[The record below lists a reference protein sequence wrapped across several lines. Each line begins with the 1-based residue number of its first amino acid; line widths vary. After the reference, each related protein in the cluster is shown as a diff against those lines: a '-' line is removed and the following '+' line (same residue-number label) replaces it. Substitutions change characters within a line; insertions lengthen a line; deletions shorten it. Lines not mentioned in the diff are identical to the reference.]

1 MEESSAPIDLLY
13 DVEDELR
20 LEPASTGQRFINFI
34 VDYIIA
40 IGVYYGIIFLLAVI
54 GAVDENSLLLTPF
67 VNLLFSVVIMVF
79 TYTLIEFLSKGKS
92 LGKLITKTRA
102 VKNNGSHLTFKD
114 ALLRSLIRFVPFEP
128 FSGFGIYTWHDQ
140 WTDTMVSKEQ

>member
-67 VNLLFSVVIMVF
+67 FNLLFSVVIMVF

-128 FSGFGIYTWHDQ
+128 FSGFGTYTWHDQ

>member
-1 MEESSAPIDLLY
+1 MEESGAPVDLLY

-34 VDYIIA
+34 VDYIVV
-40 IGVYYGIIFLLAVI
+40 IGVYYGIIFLLAII
-54 GAVDENSLLLTPF
+54 GSIDENSFLLNPF
-67 VNLLFSVVIMVF
+67 VDLLFSVVIMVF

-128 FSGFGIYTWHDQ
+128 FSGFGTYTWHDQ
-140 WTDTMVSKEQ
+140 WTDTMVSKEH

>member
-128 FSGFGIYTWHDQ
+128 FSGFGTYTWHDQ
-140 WTDTMVSKEQ
+140 WTDTIVSKEQ